1 MLSKTAK
8 FILWLNSIPLCII
21 YTYTHTHTHTL
32 SLSLSHTHTHPRL
45 LGPFITDR
53 NLGCFHVLA
62 IVDNAAVNIEIHVSF
77 QINIFV
83 FFG

>member
-1 MLSKTAK
+1 MLSKTGK
-8 FILWLNSIPLCII
+8 FILWLKSIPLCII
-21 YTYTHTHTHTL
+21 YTYTLSLSLTHTHT
-32 SLSLSHTHTHPRL
+32 RL

-53 NLGCFHVLA
+53 NLVCFRVLN
-62 IVDNAAVNIEIHVSF
+62 IVDNAAVNIEIHISF

>member
-1 MLSKTAK
+1 MAEEY
-8 FILWLNSIPLCII
+8 SIVYNLYI
-21 YTYTHTHTHTL
+21 HTL
-32 SLSLSHTHTHPRL
+32 SLSLTHTHTRL

-53 NLGCFHVLA
+53 NLVCFRVLN
-62 IVDNAAVNIEIHVSF
+62 IVDNAAVNIEIHISF